1 MEVTWAQD
9 PSGPITSQAQNY
21 SQKPL
26 VMAAEDGNPSETDG
40 RDTGM
45 YVLRSCVLGHRSLC
59 RLMHNIPVTSSQTPT
74 VY

>member
-26 VMAAEDGNPSETDG
+26 VMAAEDGNLSETDG
-40 RDTGM
+40 HWDVCLTE
-45 YVLRSCVLGHRSLC
+45 LRLGTQK
-59 RLMHNIPVTSSQTPT
+59 PV
-74 VY
+74 